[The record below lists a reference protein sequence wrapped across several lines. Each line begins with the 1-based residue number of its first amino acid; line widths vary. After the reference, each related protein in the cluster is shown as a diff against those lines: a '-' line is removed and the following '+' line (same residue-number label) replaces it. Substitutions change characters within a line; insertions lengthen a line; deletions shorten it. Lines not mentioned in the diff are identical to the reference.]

1 MADRA
6 GEKSQPESIGCYQC
20 GLPVTRSSRS
30 YEIDGNKA
38 YFCCTGCYLI
48 QKITGTSGEE
58 GVSQVLLGKFGLG
71 LALSMN
77 VLFMSMPLHVEAAS
91 SSEFVIPAAL
101 AVALKYLLLFFSIPV
116 MLVLGIPIAVSSIE
130 SLRVGELGTE
140 VLILIGA
147 VAAFAISVKSTL
159 AGVGEVYFET
169 ATMILTLFTLGRY
182 IDSKAKWRAS
192 ESIKGLSSLVPNR
205 VIRILPDGAKESVNA
220 DNITIGDRV
229 LLRPGERIPLDG
241 MVISGKGS
249 VDESFLSGESKPV
262 FKKEEMEV
270 FAGSINLDGTL
281 VLEIRKPAEEF
292 LVRKIEKLMQ
302 KIRAN
307 PSAINRISDRLAAWF
322 IPVITAI
329 GLTVLSYWLYK
340 GEPSIG
346 IMRMLAVLL
355 ISCPCAFGIAAPMA
369 IWLGLGL
376 AAQKGAIIMGADILE
391 GLAKLKTVFFD
402 KTGTL
407 TTDTPEITAILN
419 TKGREEDEL
428 LTIAASLDSNST
440 HPLARSLVEEAD
452 RRGLKLSDA
461 IEIKNMPGSGIE
473 GEINGKQ
480 YYLGSRRW
488 ITSLIKEEESELLK
502 RDPPEGDESSGMV
515 FLLEEGNVI
524 GAFIFSQ
531 ALREGAVEALE
542 AIKKMGIR
550 TVILTGDDEKG
561 AVAIKNRLTPDAIK
575 WRLFPADKA
584 KEIRAEEKTK
594 ITAMVGDGV
603 NDAPALEAAH
613 IGIAMGCG
621 TELTRESAKVNLLG
635 DDLRMIPFLIHLS
648 RKVRRKVMV
657 NFLWAFSYNLIG
669 TFLAITGVITPLF
682 AVMAMILSSLMVI
695 GNTLRGL

>member
-1 MADRA
+1 MADRT
-6 GEKSQPESIGCYQC
+6 GDTSQYERIGCYQC
-20 GLPVTRSSRS
+20 GLPVTRSSRC
-30 YEIDGNKA
+30 YEIDGVKA
-38 YFCCTGCYLI
+38 SFCCTGCYLI
-48 QKITGTSGEE
+48 QKLTGTSGEE
-58 GVSQVLLGKFGLG
+58 GISQVLLGKFGLG

-91 SSEFVIPAAL
+91 SSTIVIPASL
-101 AVALKYLLLFFSIPV
+101 AVALKYLLFFFSIPI
-116 MLVLGIPIAVSSIE
+116 MLVLGIPIAKSSVD
-130 SLRVGELGTE
+130 SLRAGEVGTE
-140 VLILIGA
+140 ALILIGA

-192 ESIKGLSSLVPNR
+192 ESIKGLSSLVPSQ
-205 VIRILPDGAKESVNA
+205 VIRISPDGVKESVSA
-220 DNITIGDRV
+220 DDIAIGDKV

-241 MVISGKGS
+241 TVVSGQGS

-262 FKKEEMEV
+262 MKKEKMEV

-281 VLEIRKPAEEF
+281 ILEIRKPAEEF
-292 LVRKIEKLMQ
+292 LVKKIEKLME

-322 IPVITAI
+322 IPVIATI
-329 GLTVLSYWLYK
+329 GLTVFAYWTYK
-340 GEPSIG
+340 GEPSTG
-346 IMRMLAVLL
+346 IMRMLAILL

-369 IWLGLGL
+369 IWRGLGL

-391 GLAKLKTVFFD
+391 GLAKVKTIFFD

-407 TTDTPEITAILN
+407 TTDTPAITAII
-419 TKGREEDEL
+419 TGEGRGEDEL
-428 LTIAASLDSNST
+428 LAIAAALDSHST
-440 HPLARSLVEEAD
+440 HPLAKSLVEEAD
-452 RRGLKLSDA
+452 RRGLKPLEA
-461 IEIKNMPGSGIE
+461 LEIKSMPGFGIQ
-473 GEINGKQ
+473 GRVNHKQ
-480 YYLGSRRW
+480 YHLGSRSW
-488 ITSLIKEEESELLK
+488 ITSLAREPDAELLK
-502 RDPPEGDESSGMV
+502 REAPAGESSGMA
-515 FLLEEGNVI
+515 FLLEQGKTV

-531 ALREGAVEALE
+531 AIREGAAEALE
-542 AIKKMGIR
+542 AIKKLGIR

-561 AVAIKNRLTPDAIK
+561 ALGVKHRLKPDMIK

-584 KEIRAEEKTK
+584 KEIRAEEKEK
-594 ITAMVGDGV
+594 MTAMVGDGV

-648 RKVRRKVMV
+648 RKVRGKVMV
-657 NFLWAFSYNLIG
+657 NFIWAFSYNLIG

-695 GNTLRGL
+695 GNTLRRL

>member
-1 MADRA
+1 
-6 GEKSQPESIGCYQC
+6 
-20 GLPVTRSSRS
+20 VTRSSRC
-30 YEIDGNKA
+30 YEIGGDKA
-38 YFCCTGCYLI
+38 FFCCTGCYLV

-58 GVSQVLLGKFGLG
+58 GISQILLGKFGLG

-91 SSEFVIPAAL
+91 SSEFVIPPVL
-101 AVALKYLLLFFSIPV
+101 AVALKYLLLFFSIPII
-116 MLVLGIPIAVSSIE
+116 LVLGIPIAKSSYD
-130 SLRVGELGTE
+130 SLRAREVGTE
-140 VLILIGA
+140 ALILIGA

-182 IDSKAKWRAS
+182 IDSKAKARAS
-192 ESIKGLSSLVPNR
+192 ESIKGLSSLVPNQ
-205 VIRILPDGAKESVNA
+205 VIRILPDGVKENVSA
-220 DNITIGDRV
+220 DDIAIGDKV

-241 MVISGKGS
+241 MVVSGQGS

-262 FKKEEMEV
+262 LKKEAMEV

-281 VLEIRKPAEEF
+281 ILEIRKPAEEF
-292 LVRKIEKLMQ
+292 LVKKIEKLMQ

-307 PSAINRISDRLAAWF
+307 PSAINRISDRLASWF
-322 IPVITAI
+322 IPVVASI
-329 GLTVLSYWLYK
+329 GLAVFSYWTYK
-340 GEPSIG
+340 GEPSTG

-369 IWLGLGL
+369 IWRGLGL
-376 AAQKGAIIMGADILE
+376 AAEKGAIIMGADILE
-391 GLAKLKTVFFD
+391 GLAKVRTVFFD

-407 TTDTPEITAILN
+407 TTDTPAVSLIFTGE
-419 TKGREEDEL
+419 GRAEDEL
-428 LTIAASLDSNST
+428 LAIAAALDAHST
-440 HPLARSLVEEAD
+440 HPLAKSLVEEAD
-452 RRGLKLSDA
+452 SRGLKPLEA
-461 IEIKNMPGSGIE
+461 MEIKSMPGCGI
-473 GEINGKQ
+473 GGMVNGKQ
-480 YYLGSRRW
+480 YQLGSRRW
-488 ITSLIKEEESELLK
+488 IKSLAQDKAAALLK
-502 RDPPEGDESSGMV
+502 RQAPDGGESSGMA
-515 FLLEEGNVI
+515 FLLEEGKVA

-531 ALREGAVEALE
+531 ALREGAAKALE
-542 AIKKMGIR
+542 AIKALGIR

-561 AVAIKNRLTPDAIK
+561 ALGVKNKLNPDAIK

-584 KEIRAEEKTK
+584 EEIRAEEKDK
-594 ITAMVGDGV
+594 ITAMVGDGI

-648 RKVRRKVMV
+648 KKVRTKVVV
-657 NFLWAFSYNLIG
+657 NFIWAFSYNLVG
-669 TFLAITGVITPLF
+669 TFLAVTGVITPLF

-695 GNTLRGL
+695 GNTLRRL

>member
-1 MADRA
+1 MADRT
-6 GEKSQPESIGCYQC
+6 GEKSQLEPIGCYQC
-20 GLPVTRSSRS
+20 GLPVRRNSRC
-30 YEIDGNKA
+30 YEIDGVDA
-38 YFCCTGCYLI
+38 YFCCTGCFLI

-58 GVSQVLLGKFGLG
+58 GISQVLLGKFGLG

-91 SSEFVIPAAL
+91 SSTIVIPASL
-101 AVALKYLLLFFSIPV
+101 AVALKYLLLFFSIPI
-116 MLVLGIPIAVSSIE
+116 MLVLGIPIAKSSLD
-130 SLRVGELGTE
+130 SLRVGEVGTE
-140 VLILIGA
+140 ALILIGA

-182 IDSKAKWRAS
+182 IDSKAKARAS
-192 ESIKGLSSLVPNR
+192 ESIKGLSSLVPSQ
-205 VIRILPDGAKESVNA
+205 VIRILADGVKESVSA
-220 DNITIGDRV
+220 DDIAVGDKV

-241 MVISGKGS
+241 VVVSGQGS

-262 FKKEEMEV
+262 LKKEGMEV
-270 FAGSINLDGTL
+270 FAGSINLDGTFI
-281 VLEIRKPAEEF
+281 LEIRKPAEEF
-292 LVRKIEKLMQ
+292 LVKKIEKLMQ

-307 PSAINRISDRLAAWF
+307 PSAINRISDRLAAGF
-322 IPVITAI
+322 IPVVATI
-329 GLTVLSYWLYK
+329 GLTVFAYWTYK
-340 GEPSIG
+340 GEPSTG

-369 IWLGLGL
+369 IWRGLGR

-391 GLAKLKTVFFD
+391 GLAKVKTVFFD

-407 TTDTPEITAILN
+407 TTDTPAINAIITGE
-419 TKGREEDEL
+419 GRREDEL
-428 LTIAASLDSNST
+428 LTIAAALDSHST
-440 HPLARSLVEEAD
+440 HPLAKSLVEETA
-452 RRGLKLSDA
+452 RRGLRPEEAMEVKS
-461 IEIKNMPGSGIE
+461 MPGFGIE
-473 GEINGKQ
+473 GLVKGKQ
-480 YYLGSRRW
+480 YHLGSRRW
-488 ITSLIKEEESELLK
+488 ISSLAQDKETALLK
-502 RDPPEGDESSGMV
+502 RESPDGESSGMV
-515 FLLEEGNVI
+515 FLLEEGKVA

-531 ALREGAVEALE
+531 ALREGAAEALDT
-542 AIKKMGIR
+542 IKKLGIR

-561 AVAIKNRLTPDAIK
+561 ALGVKDRLKPDAIK

-584 KEIRAEEKTK
+584 KEIRAEEKQK

-648 RKVRRKVMV
+648 RKVRTKVMV
-657 NFLWAFSYNLIG
+657 NFIWAFSYNLVG
-669 TFLAITGVITPLF
+669 TFLAVTGVITPLF

>member
-1 MADRA
+1 MADRTRDQSRH
-6 GEKSQPESIGCYQC
+6 EPIGCYQC
-20 GLPVTRSSRS
+20 GLPVARSSRC
-30 YEIDGNKA
+30 YEIDGAKVS
-38 YFCCTGCYLI
+38 FCCTGCYLV

-58 GVSQVLLGKFGLG
+58 GISHVLLGKFGLG

-91 SSEFVIPAAL
+91 SSTIVVPASL
-101 AVALKYLLLFFSIPV
+101 AVALKYLLLFFSIPI
-116 MLVLGIPIAVSSIE
+116 MLVLGIPIAKSSID
-130 SLRVGELGTE
+130 SLKAGQVGTE
-140 VLILIGA
+140 ALILIGA

-159 AGVGEVYFET
+159 AGVGEVYYET

-192 ESIKGLSSLVPNR
+192 ESIKGLSSLVPSQ
-205 VIRILPDGAKESVNA
+205 VIRILPGGAKESVSA
-220 DNITIGDRV
+220 DDIAIGDKV

-241 MVISGKGS
+241 RVVSGKGS

-262 FKKEEMEV
+262 LKREEMEV

-281 VLEIRKPAEEF
+281 ILEIRKPAEEF
-292 LVRKIEKLMQ
+292 LVKKIEKLMQ

-307 PSAINRISDRLAAWF
+307 PSAIKRISDRLAAGF

-329 GLTVLSYWLYK
+329 GLTVFSYWAYK

-346 IMRMLAVLL
+346 LMRMLAILL

-369 IWLGLGL
+369 IWRGLGL
-376 AAQKGAIIMGADILE
+376 AAEKGAIIMGADVLE
-391 GLAKLKTVFFD
+391 GLAKVKTVFFD

-407 TTDTPEITAILN
+407 TTDTPAITAIIGAQ
-419 TKGREEDEL
+419 GRGEDEL
-428 LTIAASLDSNST
+428 LKIAAALDSHST
-440 HPLARSLVEEAD
+440 HPLAKSLVEAAG
-452 RRGLKLSDA
+452 RRGIRPLEAL
-461 IEIKNMPGSGIE
+461 EIKNIPGFGIE
-473 GEINGKQ
+473 GLVNGKQ
-480 YYLGSRRW
+480 YHLGSRSW
-488 ITSLIKEEESELLK
+488 IKSLSKEQEIDWLDREVA
-502 RDPPEGDESSGMV
+502 DGESSSTV
-515 FLLEEGNVI
+515 FLLEEGRVA

-531 ALREGAVEALE
+531 ALREGADEVLE

-561 AVAIKNRLTPDAIK
+561 ALGIRDRLKPDAIK
-575 WRLFPADKA
+575 WRLFPADKV
-584 KEIRAEEKTK
+584 KEIRAEEKKK

-635 DDLRMIPFLIHLS
+635 DDLKLIPFLIHLS

-657 NFLWAFSYNLIG
+657 NFIWAFFYNLIG
-669 TFLAITGVITPLF
+669 TFLAIAGVITPLF
-682 AVMAMILSSLMVI
+682 AVMAMILSSVMVI
-695 GNTLRGL
+695 GNTLKGI

>member
-1 MADRA
+1 MADRT
-6 GEKSQPESIGCYQC
+6 GDTSQHERIGCYQC
-20 GLPVTRSSRS
+20 GLPVTRSSRC
-30 YEIDGNKA
+30 YEIDGVSA
-38 YFCCTGCYLI
+38 YFCCTGCYLV
-48 QKITGTSGEE
+48 QKLTGTSGEE
-58 GVSQVLLGKFGLG
+58 GISQILLGKFGLG

-77 VLFMSMPLHVEAAS
+77 VLFMSMPLHIEAAS
-91 SSEFVIPAAL
+91 SSTIVVPASF
-101 AVALKYLLLFFSIPV
+101 AVGLKYLLLFFSIPI
-116 MLVLGIPIAVSSIE
+116 MLVLGIPIAKSSID
-130 SLRVGELGTE
+130 SLRAGEVGTE
-140 VLILIGA
+140 ALILIGA

-192 ESIKGLSSLVPNR
+192 ESIKGLSSLVPSQ
-205 VIRILPDGAKESVNA
+205 VVRILPDGDKENVQA
-220 DNITIGDRV
+220 EDIAIGDKV

-241 MVISGKGS
+241 TVVTGQGL

-262 FKKEEMEV
+262 MKKEEMEV

-281 VLEIRKPAEEF
+281 ILEIRKPAEEF
-292 LVRKIEKLMQ
+292 LVKKIEKLME

-307 PSAINRISDRLAAWF
+307 PSSINRISDRLAAWF
-322 IPVITAI
+322 LPLIVTI
-329 GLTVLSYWLYK
+329 GLTVFSYWTYK

-346 IMRMLAVLL
+346 IMRMLAILL

-369 IWLGLGL
+369 IWRGLGL

-391 GLAKLKTVFFD
+391 GLAKVKTVFFD

-407 TTDTPEITAILN
+407 TTDTPAITEIIAGAGW
-419 TKGREEDEL
+419 KEDEL
-428 LTIAASLDSNST
+428 LAIAAALDAHST
-440 HPLARSLVEEAD
+440 HPLAKSLVEEAD
-452 RRGLKLSDA
+452 RRGLRPLETLKVKSV
-461 IEIKNMPGSGIE
+461 PGSGIE
-473 GEINGKQ
+473 GLVNGRQ
-480 YYLGSRRW
+480 YHLGSMRW
-488 ITSLIKEEESELLK
+488 LSSLSEEKDLDLLK
-502 RDPPEGDESSGMV
+502 REAPKGESSGMI
-515 FLLEEGNVI
+515 FMLADGKAA

-531 ALREGAVEALE
+531 ALRDGADDAVET
-542 AIKKMGIR
+542 IKKMGVR

-561 AVAIKNRLTPDAIK
+561 ALGIKDMLKPDKIK

-584 KEIRAEEKTK
+584 KEIRAEEKKK

-621 TELTRESAKVNLLG
+621 TALTRESAKVNLLG
-635 DDLRMIPFLIHLS
+635 DDLRMIPFLINLS

-657 NFLWAFSYNLIG
+657 NFIWAFSYNLIG
-669 TFLAITGVITPLF
+669 TFLAVTGVITPLF

-695 GNTLRGL
+695 GNALRGY

>member
-1 MADRA
+1 M
-6 GEKSQPESIGCYQC
+6 
-20 GLPVTRSSRS
+20 
-30 YEIDGNKA
+30 
-38 YFCCTGCYLI
+38 
-48 QKITGTSGEE
+48 
-58 GVSQVLLGKFGLG
+58 LGKFGFG

-91 SSEFVIPAAL
+91 SSTIVIPAAL
-101 AVALKYLLLFFSIPV
+101 AVALKYLLLFFSIPI
-116 MLVLGIPIAVSSIE
+116 MLVLGIPIAKSSVD
-130 SLRVGELGTE
+130 SLKAGEVGTE
-140 VLILIGA
+140 ALILIGA

-192 ESIKGLSSLVPNR
+192 ESIKGLSSLVPSQ
-205 VIRILPDGAKESVNA
+205 VIRMLQDGGKESVSA
-220 DNITIGDRV
+220 DDITIGDRV

-241 MVISGKGS
+241 TLVSGQGS

-262 FKKEEMEV
+262 LKKEGMEV

-281 VLEIRKPAEEF
+281 ILEIRKPAEEF
-292 LVRKIEKLMQ
+292 LVKKIEKLME

-322 IPVITAI
+322 IPVIAVI
-329 GLTVLSYWLYK
+329 GLTVLAFWMYK
-340 GEPSIG
+340 GEPSTG

-369 IWLGLGL
+369 IWRGLGL

-391 GLAKLKTVFFD
+391 GLAKVKTIFFD

-407 TTDTPEITAILN
+407 TTDTPAITAVIAGQ
-419 TKGREEDEL
+419 GRGEDEL
-428 LTIAASLDSNST
+428 LTIAASLDSHST
-440 HPLARSLVEEAD
+440 HPLAKSLVEEAD
-452 RRGLKLSDA
+452 RRGLKPLEA
-461 IEIKNMPGSGIE
+461 LEIKNMPGSGIE
-473 GEINGKQ
+473 GQIDGR
-480 YYLGSRRW
+480 YYHLGSRRW
-488 ITSLIKEEESELLK
+488 ITSLASEKEHELLK
-502 RDPPEGDESSGMV
+502 RESPEDGESSGMV
-515 FLLEEGNVI
+515 FLLEEGNVA

-531 ALREGAVEALE
+531 ALREGAAEALE
-542 AIKKMGIR
+542 AIKNLGIR

-561 AVAIKNRLTPDAIK
+561 ALGVKNRLKPDAIK
-575 WRLFPADKA
+575 WRLLPADKA
-584 KEIRAEEKTK
+584 KEIHAEEKDN

-635 DDLRMIPFLIHLS
+635 DDLRMIPFLIDLS
-648 RKVRRKVMV
+648 RKVRTKVMV
-657 NFLWAFSYNLIG
+657 NFIWAFSYNLVG
-669 TFLAITGVITPLF
+669 TFLAITGFITPLF

-695 GNTLRGL
+695 GNTLRGY

>member
-1 MADRA
+1 MADRT
-6 GEKSQPESIGCYQC
+6 GVKSQHEPVSCYQC
-20 GLPVTRSSRS
+20 GLPVTRSSRF
-30 YEIDGNKA
+30 YEIDGVKA
-38 YFCCTGCYLI
+38 SFCCTGCYLV
-48 QKITGTSGEE
+48 QKITGTKGEE
-58 GVSQVLLGKFGLG
+58 GISQVLLGKFGLG

-91 SSEFVIPAAL
+91 SSTIFIPAAL

-116 MLVLGIPIAVSSIE
+116 MLVLGIPIAKSSID
-130 SLRVGELGTE
+130 SLRAREVGTE
-140 VLILIGA
+140 ALILIGA
-147 VAAFAISVKSTL
+147 MAAFAISVKSTL

-192 ESIKGLSSLVPNR
+192 ESIKGLSSLVPNQ
-205 VIRILPDGAKESVNA
+205 VIRILPDGAKESVSA
-220 DNITIGDRV
+220 DDITIGDQV

-241 MVISGKGS
+241 MVVSGEGS

-262 FKKEEMEV
+262 LKKEEMEV

-281 VLEIRKPAEEF
+281 ILEIRKPAEEF
-292 LVRKIEKLMQ
+292 LVKKIEKLME

-322 IPVITAI
+322 IPVIVTI
-329 GLTVLSYWLYK
+329 GLTVFSYWTYK
-340 GEPSIG
+340 GEPSVG
-346 IMRMLAVLL
+346 IMRMLAILL

-369 IWLGLGL
+369 IWRGLGL
-376 AAQKGAIIMGADILE
+376 AAEKGAIIMGADILE
-391 GLAKLKTVFFD
+391 GLAKVKTVFFD

-407 TTDTPEITAILN
+407 TTDTPAITAIIAGV
-419 TKGREEDEL
+419 GRGEDEL
-428 LTIAASLDSNST
+428 LTIAAALDSHST

-452 RRGLKLSDA
+452 RRGLKPMEALA
-461 IEIKNMPGSGIE
+461 IKNRPGLGIE
-473 GEINGKQ
+473 GVVNDKQ
-480 YYLGSRRW
+480 YHLGSRSW
-488 ITSLIKEEESELLK
+488 IKSLAQEKDNELLT
-502 RDPPEGDESSGMV
+502 RESPDDESSGMV
-515 FLLEEGNVI
+515 FLLEEDEVV

-531 ALREGAVEALE
+531 ALREGAAEALE
-542 AIKKMGIR
+542 AIKKLGIR
-550 TVILTGDDEKG
+550 TIILTGDDEKG
-561 AVAIKNRLTPDAIK
+561 ALGIKNRLKPDVIK
-575 WRLFPADKA
+575 WRLLPADKA
-584 KEIRAEEKTK
+584 EEIRAEEKQR

-648 RKVRRKVMV
+648 RKVRRKVLV
-657 NFLWAFSYNLIG
+657 NFIWAFSYNMIG

>member
-1 MADRA
+1 MADRT
-6 GEKSQPESIGCYQC
+6 GDKSQPEPIGCYQC

-30 YEIDGNKA
+30 YEIDGVKA
-38 YFCCTGCYLI
+38 SFCCTGCYLV
-48 QKITGTSGEE
+48 QTITGTSGEE

-116 MLVLGIPIAVSSIE
+116 MLVLGIPIAVSSID
-130 SLRVGELGTE
+130 SLRAGEVGTE
-140 VLILIGA
+140 ALILIGA
-147 VAAFAISVKSTL
+147 VAAFVISVKSTL

-205 VIRILPDGAKESVNA
+205 VIKILSDGTKESVSA
-220 DNITIGDRV
+220 DDIAIGDRV

-241 MVISGKGS
+241 TVISGKGS

-262 FKKEEMEV
+262 LKKEEMEV

-281 VLEIRKPAEEF
+281 ILEIRKPAEEF

-302 KIRAN
+302 RIRAN

-322 IPVITAI
+322 IPVITAM
-329 GLTVLSYWLYK
+329 GLTVFSYWMYK

-376 AAQKGAIIMGADILE
+376 AAKKGAIIMGADILE
-391 GLAKLKTVFFD
+391 GLAKVKTVFFD

-407 TTDTPEITAILN
+407 TTDIPAITAIIA
-419 TKGREEDEL
+419 GVGYGEDEL
-428 LTIAASLDSNST
+428 LKIAASLDSHST
-440 HPLARSLVEEAD
+440 HPLAKSLMEEAD
-452 RRGLKLSDA
+452 RRGLKLLEA
-461 IEIKNMPGSGIE
+461 TQIKNIPGSGIK
-473 GEINGKQ
+473 GLVSGKQ
-480 YYLGSRRW
+480 YHLGSRRW
-488 ITSLIKEEESELLK
+488 ITSLAQEKDDKLLQ
-502 RDPPEGDESSGMV
+502 REVPAGESSGMV
-515 FLLEEGNVI
+515 FLLEEGKVVGI
-524 GAFIFSQ
+524 FIFSQ
-531 ALREGAVEALE
+531 ALREGAAEALE

-561 AVAIKNRLTPDAIK
+561 ALAIKNRLMPDAIK

-584 KEIRAEEKTK
+584 KEIRTEEKKK

-613 IGIAMGCG
+613 IGVAMGCG
-621 TELTRESAKVNLLG
+621 TDLTRESAKINLLG
-635 DDLRMIPFLIHLS
+635 DDLRMIPFLINLS

-657 NFLWAFSYNLIG
+657 NFIWAFSYNLIG

>member
-1 MADRA
+1 
-6 GEKSQPESIGCYQC
+6 
-20 GLPVTRSSRS
+20 
-30 YEIDGNKA
+30 
-38 YFCCTGCYLI
+38 
-48 QKITGTSGEE
+48 
-58 GVSQVLLGKFGLG
+58 
-71 LALSMN
+71 MN

-91 SSEFVIPAAL
+91 SSEFVIPPVL
-101 AVALKYLLLFFSIPV
+101 AVALKYLLFFFSIPI
-116 MLVLGIPIAVSSIE
+116 MLVLGIPIAKSSLD
-130 SLRVGELGTE
+130 SLRAREVGTE
-140 VLILIGA
+140 ALILIGA

-182 IDSKAKWRAS
+182 IDSKAKARAS
-192 ESIKGLSSLVPNR
+192 ESIKGLSSLVPSQ
-205 VIRILPDGAKESVNA
+205 VIRIMPDGAKENVSA
-220 DNITIGDRV
+220 DDIAIGDKV

-241 MVISGKGS
+241 MVVTGQGS

-262 FKKEEMEV
+262 LKKEEMEV

-281 VLEIRKPAEEF
+281 ILEIRKPAEEF
-292 LVRKIEKLMQ
+292 LVKKIEKLMQ

-322 IPVITAI
+322 IPVVATI
-329 GLTVLSYWLYK
+329 GLTVFSYWTYK
-340 GEPSIG
+340 GEPYVG
-346 IMRMLAVLL
+346 IIRMLAILL

-369 IWLGLGL
+369 IWRGLGL

-391 GLAKLKTVFFD
+391 GLAKVKTVFFD

-407 TTDTPEITAILN
+407 TTDTPAVTAIIAGE
-419 TKGREEDEL
+419 GRREDEL
-428 LTIAASLDSNST
+428 LTIAAALDSHST
-440 HPLARSLVEEAD
+440 HPLAKSLVEEAD
-452 RRGLKLSDA
+452 RRGLKPMEAL
-461 IEIKNMPGSGIE
+461 EIKSMPGCGIE
-473 GEINGKQ
+473 GMVNDKQ
-480 YYLGSRRW
+480 YHLGSRRW
-488 ITSLIKEEESELLK
+488 IKSMAQEQEMALLK
-502 RDPPEGDESSGMV
+502 TDAPAGESSGMA
-515 FLLEEGNVI
+515 FLLEEGKVA

-531 ALREGAVEALE
+531 ALREGAAEALE

-561 AVAIKNRLTPDAIK
+561 ALGVKNRLKPDTIK

-584 KEIRAEEKTK
+584 KEIRAEEKNK
-594 ITAMVGDGV
+594 ITAMVGDGI

-648 RKVRRKVMV
+648 KKVRTKVMV
-657 NFLWAFSYNLIG
+657 NFIWAFSYNLVG
-669 TFLAITGVITPLF
+669 TFLAVTGVITPLF

>member
-1 MADRA
+1 
-6 GEKSQPESIGCYQC
+6 
-20 GLPVTRSSRS
+20 VTWSSRC
-30 YEIDGNKA
+30 YEIDGVNA
-38 YFCCTGCYLI
+38 YFCCTGCYLV

-58 GVSQVLLGKFGLG
+58 GISQILLGKFGLG

-91 SSEFVIPAAL
+91 SSEFVIPPVL
-101 AVALKYLLLFFSIPV
+101 AVALKYLLLFFSIPI
-116 MLVLGIPIAVSSIE
+116 MLVLGIPIAKSSFD
-130 SLRVGELGTE
+130 SLRAGEVGTE
-140 VLILIGA
+140 SLILIGA

-182 IDSKAKWRAS
+182 IDSKAKARAS
-192 ESIKGLSSLVPNR
+192 ESIKGLSSLVPSQ
-205 VIRILPDGAKESVNA
+205 VMRILPDGAKESVSA
-220 DNITIGDRV
+220 DDIAIGDKV

-241 MVISGKGS
+241 MVVSGQGS

-262 FKKEEMEV
+262 LKKEAMEV

-281 VLEIRKPAEEF
+281 ILEIRKPAEEF
-292 LVRKIEKLMQ
+292 LVKKIERLMQ

-322 IPVITAI
+322 IPVVATI
-329 GLTVLSYWLYK
+329 GLTVFGYWTYK
-340 GEPSIG
+340 GEPSTG

-369 IWLGLGL
+369 IWRGLGL

-391 GLAKLKTVFFD
+391 GLAKVKTVFFD

-407 TTDTPEITAILN
+407 TTDTPAITAIIAER
-419 TKGREEDEL
+419 GRGEDEL
-428 LTIAASLDSNST
+428 LAFAAALDSHST
-440 HPLARSLVEEAD
+440 HPLAKSLVEEAD
-452 RRGLKLSDA
+452 RRGLKPLEAS
-461 IEIKNMPGSGIE
+461 EIANMPGSGIA
-473 GEINGKQ
+473 GSVNGKP
-480 YYLGSRRW
+480 YHLGSRRW
-488 ITSLIKEEESELLK
+488 IASLAQEKDNELLT
-502 RDPPEGDESSGMV
+502 REAPEGGESSGMV
-515 FLLEEGNVI
+515 FLMEEGDVV

-531 ALREGAVEALE
+531 ALREGAAESVDD
-542 AIKKMGIR
+542 IKKLGIR

-561 AVAIKNRLTPDAIK
+561 ALGVKNRLKPDVIK

-584 KEIRAEEKTK
+584 KEIRSEEKKK

-635 DDLRMIPFLIHLS
+635 DDLRMIPFLIGLS
-648 RKVRRKVMV
+648 RKVRTKVMV
-657 NFLWAFSYNLIG
+657 NFIWAFSYNLVGI
-669 TFLAITGVITPLF
+669 FLAVTGVITPLF

-695 GNTLRGL
+695 GNTLRGI

>member
-1 MADRA
+1 
-6 GEKSQPESIGCYQC
+6 
-20 GLPVTRSSRS
+20 LPVTRSGRC
-30 YEIDGNKA
+30 YEIDGVDA
-38 YFCCTGCYLI
+38 YFCCTGCYLV

-58 GVSQVLLGKFGLG
+58 GISQVLLGKFGLG

-91 SSEFVIPAAL
+91 SSTIVIPAAL
-101 AVALKYLLLFFSIPV
+101 AVALKYLLLFFSIPI
-116 MLVLGIPIAVSSIE
+116 MLVLGIPIAKSSFD
-130 SLRVGELGTE
+130 SLKVREVGTE
-140 VLILIGA
+140 ALILIGA

-159 AGVGEVYFET
+159 TGVGEVYFET

-182 IDSKAKWRAS
+182 IDSKAKARAS
-192 ESIKGLSSLVPNR
+192 ESIKGLSSLVPSR
-205 VIRILPDGAKESVNA
+205 VVRILPGGAKENVSA
-220 DNITIGDRV
+220 DDIAIGDKV

-241 MVISGKGS
+241 MVVSGQGS

-262 FKKEEMEV
+262 LKKEEMEV

-281 VLEIRKPAEEF
+281 ILEIRKPAEAF
-292 LVRKIEKLMQ
+292 LVKKIEKLMQ

-322 IPVITAI
+322 IPVVATI
-329 GLTVLSYWLYK
+329 GLTVFAYWAYK
-340 GEPSIG
+340 GEPSTG

-369 IWLGLGL
+369 IWRGLGL
-376 AAQKGAIIMGADILE
+376 AAQKGAIILGADILE
-391 GLAKLKTVFFD
+391 GLAKVKTVFLD

-407 TTDTPEITAILN
+407 TTDTPAITAII
-419 TKGREEDEL
+419 TEEGRSEDEL
-428 LTIAASLDSNST
+428 LAIAAALDSHST
-440 HPLARSLVEEAD
+440 HPLAKSLVEEAD
-452 RRGLKLSDA
+452 RRELKPLEAS
-461 IEIKNMPGSGIE
+461 EIKNRPGSGIE
-473 GEINGKQ
+473 GSINGKP
-480 YYLGSRRW
+480 YHLGSRRW
-488 ITSLIKEEESELLK
+488 IASLAQEKDNELLA
-502 RDPPEGDESSGMV
+502 REAPEGGESSGMV
-515 FLLEEGNVI
+515 FLMEEGNVV

-531 ALREGAVEALE
+531 ALREGAAEALD
-542 AIKKMGIR
+542 AIKKLGIR

-561 AVAIKNRLTPDAIK
+561 ALGVKNRLKPDAIK

-584 KEIRAEEKTK
+584 KEIRAEEKHK
-594 ITAMVGDGV
+594 ITAMVGDGI

-648 RKVRRKVMV
+648 RKVRTKVAV
-657 NFLWAFSYNLIG
+657 NFIWAFSYNLVG
-669 TFLAITGVITPLF
+669 TFLAVTGVITPLF